1 MGQELGRG
9 FFAPVRFGEYVDLE
23 SEELDSNEDVVG
35 EPVCE
40 ILTRLVRSGF
50 LPFQRPLDPLPK
62 WVEKM
67 ETESA
72 RSHYKLLWKGVVR

>member
-1 MGQELGRG
+1 M
-9 FFAPVRFGEYVDLE
+9 DLE
-23 SEELDSNEDVVG
+23 SEELDSNEDAVG

-40 ILTRLVRSGF
+40 ILTRLVRSAGF

-72 RSHYKLLWKGVVR
+72 